1 MSETGALL
9 LLAGYLLVA
18 LACIGWQ
25 ASHCGSGPIVWVL
38 YSFQRMYCGWMY
50 RWRSN
55 RRCPFPMAGPA
66 LIIANHTSPADP
78 MQLWMN
84 HHQAAPGREI
94 RTISFM
100 MAREHYEKPV
110 IGWICRKLR
119 SVPLA
124 RNGRDMGAIRETLR
138 LLKEGNLVG
147 VFPEGRINLNGV
159 GLLEGN
165 PGVGWLAL
173 KARVPVF
180 PVFLKGVPGGS
191 NMVAPFLRRAHVR
204 VSYGDPVDLSQY
216 YDRSTTSELLGEV
229 TEILMDA
236 LARQGGIE
244 HERQADTAVIPGPG
258 LVRRIG

>member
-1 MSETGALL
+1 MSETAALV
-9 LLAGYLLVA
+9 LLASYLLAVVV
-18 LACIGWQ
+18 CICWQ
-25 ASHCGSGPIVWVL
+25 AARCVPGPVVWAL
-38 YSFQRMYCGWMY
+38 YSFQRLFCGWMY
-50 RWRSN
+50 RWRAN
-55 RRCPFPMAGPA
+55 RRCPFPAEGPA

-84 HHQAAPGREI
+84 HHQNTARRGV

-100 MAREHYEKPV
+100 MAREYYEKPV

-138 LLKEGNLVG
+138 LLSDGNLVG
-147 VFPEGRINLNGV
+147 VFPEGRINLEGV

-173 KARVPVF
+173 KARVSVY
-180 PVFLKGVPGGS
+180 PVFLSGVPGGR
-191 NMVAPFLRRAHVR
+191 NMVAPFLSRAHVR
-204 VSYGDPVDLSQY
+204 VSYGDPVDLSEFY
-216 YDRSTTSELLGEV
+216 GRATTPELLKEV
-229 TEILMDA
+229 TGILMRA

-244 HERQADTAVIPGPG
+244 CDGQTDPVIIPGPG
-258 LVRRIG
+258 LVRRTG